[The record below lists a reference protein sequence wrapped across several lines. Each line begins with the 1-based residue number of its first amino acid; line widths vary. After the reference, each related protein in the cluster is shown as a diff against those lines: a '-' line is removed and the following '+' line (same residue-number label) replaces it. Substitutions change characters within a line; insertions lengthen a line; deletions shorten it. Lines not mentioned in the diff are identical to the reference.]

1 MIVSQRSLSRH
12 KPDTV
17 VRFIVKF
24 ITSILLLLLLA
35 SCGPANYSEVRQMGY
50 TYTALAEP
58 ENKIGQNIGAY
69 GASYNSQR
77 EANNYAMRTCRN
89 YYSNC
94 VMTYEGSRYVYVS
107 QAEKNKKILNESLAN
122 AVSKAKNECKDLG
135 FVDGSK
141 EYADCNLKLSSL
153 YKEEALEQQKI
164 MLAEQQAEL
173 AKRQANAAKAQALAA
188 QKQAA
193 ESQRRNSNALM
204 QQGMKMLSG
213 ACTLGIDC

>member
-1 MIVSQRSLSRH
+1 MFISQKSLSRH
-12 KPDTV
+12 TPDKV
-17 VRFIVKF
+17 VKFTMKF
-24 ITSILLLLLLA
+24 ITSILLLLFLV

-58 ENKIGQNIGAY
+58 ENQIGQNLGAF
-69 GASYNSQR
+69 GASNYSQR
-77 EANNYAMRTCRN
+77 EASDGAMRICRG

-173 AKRQANAAKAQALAA
+173 AKRQANAAKAQAQAA
-188 QKQAA
+188 QRQAA

-213 ACTLGIDC
+213 GCTLGIDC

>member
-17 VRFIVKF
+17 VKFIVKF

-58 ENKIGQNIGAY
+58 ENKIGQNVGAY

-173 AKRQANAAKAQALAA
+173 AKRQANAAKAQAQAA
-188 QKQAA
+188 QRQAA

>member
-58 ENKIGQNIGAY
+58 ENKIGQNVGAY

>member
-1 MIVSQRSLSRH
+1 MSRH
-12 KPDTV
+12 TYDTV
-17 VRFIVKF
+17 LKFIMKF
-24 ITSILLLLLLA
+24 ITPIILLLLLV

-58 ENKIGQNIGAY
+58 ENQIGQNVGAY

-77 EANNYAMRTCRN
+77 EASDGAMRICRS

-135 FVDGSK
+135 FVDGSN

-173 AKRQANAAKAQALAA
+173 AKRQANAAKAQAQAA
-188 QKQAA
+188 QRQAA
-193 ESQRRNSNALM
+193 ESRRRNSNALM

-213 ACTLGIDC
+213 GCTLGIDC

>member
-1 MIVSQRSLSRH
+1 
-12 KPDTV
+12 
-17 VRFIVKF
+17 
-24 ITSILLLLLLA
+24 LA

-58 ENKIGQNIGAY
+58 ENKIGQNVGAY

>member
-17 VRFIVKF
+17 VKFIVKF

-58 ENKIGQNIGAY
+58 ENKIGQNVGAY

>member
-1 MIVSQRSLSRH
+1 
-12 KPDTV
+12 
-17 VRFIVKF
+17 
-24 ITSILLLLLLA
+24 
-35 SCGPANYSEVRQMGY
+35 MGY

-58 ENKIGQNIGAY
+58 ENQIGQNVGFY

-77 EANNYAMRTCRN
+77 EANSYAMQTCQS

-94 VMTYEGSRYVYVS
+94 VMTYEGSRYVYVT

-173 AKRQANAAKAQALAA
+173 KMLHDKQMLQKHKRK
-188 QKQAA
+188 KFFYKKSRK
-193 ESQRRNSNALM
+193 SQRRNSNALM
-204 QQGMKMLSG
+204 QQGMKMLG
-213 ACTLGIDC
+213 GGCTLTL

>member
-1 MIVSQRSLSRH
+1 M
-12 KPDTV
+12 
-17 VRFIVKF
+17 KF
-24 ITSILLLLLLA
+24 ITPIILLLLV
-35 SCGPANYSEVRQMGY
+35 SCAPANYSEVRQMGY

-58 ENKIGQNIGAY
+58 ENKIGQNVGAY

-77 EANNYAMRTCRN
+77 EATYNAMNVCRN

-94 VMTYEGSRYVYVS
+94 VLTYEGSRYVYVS
-107 QAEKNKKILNESLAN
+107 QAEKNKKILDESLTN

-173 AKRQANAAKAQALAA
+173 AARQANAAKAQAQAA
-188 QKQAA
+188 QRQAA

-204 QQGMKMLSG
+204 QQGMKMLG
-213 ACTLGIDC
+213 GGCTLGVNC

>member
-1 MIVSQRSLSRH
+1 MSRH
-12 KPDTV
+12 TYDTV
-17 VRFIVKF
+17 LKFIMKF
-24 ITSILLLLLLA
+24 ITPIILLLLLV

-58 ENKIGQNIGAY
+58 ENQIGQNLGAF
-69 GASYNSQR
+69 GASNYSQR
-77 EANNYAMRTCRN
+77 EASDGAMRICRG

-107 QAEKNKKILNESLAN
+107 QAVKNKKILNKSLAN

-135 FVDGSK
+135 FIDGSK

-173 AKRQANAAKAQALAA
+173 AKRQANAAKAQAQAA
-188 QKQAA
+188 QRQAA

-213 ACTLGIDC
+213 GCTLGINC

>member
-17 VRFIVKF
+17 VKFIVKF

-58 ENKIGQNIGAY
+58 ENKIGQNVGAY

-107 QAEKNKKILNESLAN
+107 QAEKNRKILNESLAN

-188 QKQAA
+188 QKQAV

-213 ACTLGIDC
+213 GCTLGIDC